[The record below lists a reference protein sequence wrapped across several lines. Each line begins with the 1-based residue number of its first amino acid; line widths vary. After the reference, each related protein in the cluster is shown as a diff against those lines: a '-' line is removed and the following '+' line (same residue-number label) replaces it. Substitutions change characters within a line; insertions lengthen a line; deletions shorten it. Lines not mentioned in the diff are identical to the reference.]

1 MVKQMLSMYMKKVF
15 VFVFTLTCKND
26 RKERV
31 RKMKKK
37 KKNGNLDLFD
47 APQNAGTGDV
57 RYSIHTINFRVFLT
71 EKDKVAIE
79 ERLTALSKQY
89 HARCLKKERT
99 RYHGVRY
106 LVAQKFGFNYVSVVK
121 CSSEDVFSRLWMD
134 IKVNPRWMFHRNSHP
149 FAYIASPDE
158 VFRAYERIQEFL
170 DAARIVEIDY
180 EMFLIQRIDYC
191 VNIDMG
197 DRALVKTYMRLMK
210 KGAYPYK
217 MKRKMEY
224 SESGHRQIP
233 TKDSFTIFS
242 KTMEFAVYDKCVQ
255 LEKEKEKYEE
265 ADIKTAEGMI
275 RIELRVKRSKIRYDA
290 RTNGCEDTRSQ
301 LKMVSKIASK
311 NIPRYIKSAYGTGKF
326 VKYGKAKRLI
336 QESEYAKKTKKMLLD
351 FLQEVSS
358 KGLEGA
364 KEKYEK
370 DFNKCMKRFN
380 ELEIS
385 PITIE
390 KGSKVKEMENPLY
403 YIENKSKNYGE
414 DGCL

>member
-1 MVKQMLSMYMKKVF
+1 MKKE
-15 VFVFTLTCKND
+15 CI
-26 RKERV
+26 
-31 RKMKKK
+31 
-37 KKNGNLDLFD
+37 LDLYNT
-47 APQNAGTGDV
+47 PQNAGTGVV
-57 RYSIHTINFRVFLT
+57 RYSIHTVDFRVSLT
-71 EKDKVAIE
+71 EKDKIAIE
-79 ERLTALSKQY
+79 ERLITLSRQY
-89 HARCLKKERT
+89 HARYFSKKEGMGYRS
-99 RYHGVRY
+99 VRY
-106 LVAQKFGFNYVSVVK
+106 LVAQEFGFNYASVVEGTSK
-121 CSSEDVFSRLWMD
+121 DGFSKLWMD
-134 IKVNPRWMFHRNSHP
+134 IKLNPRWMFHEDNHP
-149 FAYIASPDE
+149 FVYIASPDE
-158 VFRAYERIQEFL
+158 VLRGYEHIQEFL
-170 DAARIVEIDY
+170 NAAKITAINHR
-180 EMFLIQRIDYC
+180 MFVVHRIDYC

-197 DRALVKTYMRLMK
+197 DRALVKSYMRLMR
-210 KGAYPYK
+210 KGCYPYK

-224 SESGHRQIP
+224 SESGHRQVL
-233 TKDSFTIFS
+233 TKDSFTVFS
-242 KTMEFAVYDKCVQ
+242 KTAELAIYDKCTQ
-255 LEKEKEKYEE
+255 LEKEDEKYHEE
-265 ADIKTAEGMI
+265 DLQAAEGMI
-275 RIELRVKRSKIRYDA
+275 RIELRVKRPKVRYDA
-290 RTNGCEDTRSQ
+290 KAHGCEDTRSQ
-301 LKMVSKIASK
+301 LEMVFEIANK